1 MIEPRKRNGMGRGVA
16 IDSRDHED
24 VFDTFSGNDEMAMIM
39 ILHFSDYHSISFHY
53 PSTTSLSTPIR

>member
-1 MIEPRKRNGMGRGVA
+1 MGRGVA

-53 PSTTSLSTPIR
+53 PSTTSLSTPIL

>member
-1 MIEPRKRNGMGRGVA
+1 MIEPRKRNGRGRGVA
-16 IDSRDHED
+16 INSRDHGN

-53 PSTTSLSTPIR
+53 HSTTSLSTPIR